1 MEQKGRSM
9 RKHKFAVEQEVTF
22 GPRIC
27 DGYPGILAEILSQ
40 IPAKKWRGTEPEYV
54 IIHGRQGAAGKVKK
68 RVTEGQLSRDY
79 WEKKIKGPYTDH
91 QLVKMGY
98 YGCFLTSA
106 CVEAM
111 GLPDNCF
118 ELMTLRRF
126 RDTYVANLC
135 GGRGEIAEYY
145 TIAPLL
151 VKAIS
156 AHSNGLKE
164 TYQQI
169 YDTVVAPCAKLISS
183 GLFAEAY
190 ALYKQKFLELQ
201 TRFL

>member
-1 MEQKGRSM
+1 MP
-9 RKHKFAVEQEVTF
+9 KHKFAVGQEVTF

-27 DGYPGILAEILSQ
+27 DGYPGTLAKILSQ
-40 IPAKKWRGTEPEYV
+40 VSAKKWRGTEPEYV
-54 IIHGRQGAAGKVKK
+54 IVYGRQGEAGDIKK
-68 RVTEGQLSRDY
+68 RVTEDQLSRDY
-79 WEKKIKGPYTDH
+79 WEKNIKGSYTDH
-91 QLVKMGY
+91 QLVKMGH

-106 CVEAM
+106 CVVAM

-145 TIAPLL
+145 KKAPLL

-156 AHSNGLKE
+156 VRGNDPKE
-164 TYQQI
+164 TYRQI
-169 YDTVVAPCAKLISS
+169 YNTIVAPCVRLVSG